1 MNRFLIVAATALT
14 LNGVAP
20 AYAEKSDRIIVENM
34 RTRIFAARSELH
46 ANGAGTVELS
56 EAEARLR
63 ELAKALDDN
72 EAADARA
79 SVNGIEA
86 LIAAARVRANA
97 AARAPETAPAHWS
110 ATPARA
116 PVRKRIVYQR
126 PVHAKPAC
134 RIASR

>member
-1 MNRFLIVAATALT
+1 MNRFLILAATTLT
-14 LNGVAP
+14 LNVVAP
-20 AYAEKSDRIIVENM
+20 AYAEKSDRVIVENM
-34 RTRIFAARSELH
+34 RARIIAARSDLD

-72 EAADARA
+72 EAADTRA

-86 LIAAARVRANA
+86 LIAAARVRASA
-97 AARAPETAPAHWS
+97 AARAPETAPARWS
-110 ATPARA
+110 PAPARA
-116 PVRKRIVYQR
+116 PVRRRIGYHK